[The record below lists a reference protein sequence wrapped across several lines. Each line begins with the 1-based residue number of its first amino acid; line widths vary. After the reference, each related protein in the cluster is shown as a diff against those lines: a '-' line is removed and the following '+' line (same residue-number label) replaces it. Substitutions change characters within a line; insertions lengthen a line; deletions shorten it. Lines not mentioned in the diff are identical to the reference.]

1 MTSLI
6 ADVVSEVFDL
16 AVRIISAAVGIV
28 IAVAV
33 FLMHNTIVLPI
44 AVSLIIGLMIYELLK
59 AASCMEFYPASAAA
73 IVYGMS
79 SPLVFGTKAADYS
92 ICYQLALVFIV
103 FLTYIM
109 KHKTIKFEQ
118 ITFILA
124 VSLLVPSAMTCTIKT
139 EAISENHGLALMILG
154 LCGAWIADSVALGF
168 VAGFTGKE
176 IEDGVKAMGVKT
188 DFIQLK
194 NGLSRINVKIKAE
207 QETEINGQ
215 GPDIKKDELQQ
226 MFDKLDKLQSGD
238 CLILAG
244 TIPASLPSDIYEQIM
259 EKLMNRNID
268 IVVDATKDLLLN
280 VLKFHPF
287 LIKPNNHELGEMFGV
302 VLKSDDE
309 IVEYAKK
316 LQIMGAR
323 NVLISMAGDGAI
335 LITETGEV
343 HKIGVPK
350 GTVVNSVGAGDSM
363 VAGFTASFLKDHDY
377 MEALKRGTAT
387 GSATAFSEG
396 LATADK
402 VEELYKQL

>member
-1 MTSLI
+1 
-6 ADVVSEVFDL
+6 
-16 AVRIISAAVGIV
+16 
-28 IAVAV
+28 
-33 FLMHNTIVLPI
+33 
-44 AVSLIIGLMIYELLK
+44 MIYTVTFNPALDYVFKMDSLELGMVNRSKSETIFYGGKGINVSTVLK
-59 AASCMEFYPASAAA
+59 N
-73 IVYGMS
+73 IGV
-79 SPLVFGTKAADYS
+79 
-92 ICYQLALVFIV
+92 
-103 FLTYIM
+103 
-109 KHKTIKFEQ
+109 
-118 ITFILA
+118 
-124 VSLLVPSAMTCTIKT
+124 
-139 EAISENHGLALMILG
+139 
-154 LCGAWIADSVALGF
+154 DSVALGF

-176 IEDGVKAMGVKT
+176 IEDGVKTMGVKT

-268 IVVDATKDLLLN
+268 IVVDATKNLLLN

-316 LQIMGAR
+316 LQVMGAR
-323 NVLISMAGDGAI
+323 NVLISMAGD
-335 LITETGEV
+335 
-343 HKIGVPK
+343 GVPK

-363 VAGFTASFLKDHDY
+363 VAGFTASYLKDHDY